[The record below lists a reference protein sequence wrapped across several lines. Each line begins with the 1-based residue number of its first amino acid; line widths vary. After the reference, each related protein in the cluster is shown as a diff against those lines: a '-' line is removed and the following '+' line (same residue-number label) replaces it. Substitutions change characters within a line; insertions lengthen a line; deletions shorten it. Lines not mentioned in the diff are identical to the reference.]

1 MKTETWIRIYDILEK
16 ICACIIGSAL
26 IFTGITDSNNQWL
39 IAVGFY
45 VFSKINYENITKNIT
60 K

>member
-45 VFSKINYENITKNIT
+45 VFSKINYENITK
-60 K
+60 